1 MRVKCSKC
9 GEELLGAVNRCW
21 RCGTRVA
28 SRPGDTDLP
37 PVRRAPIRMNGE
49 GQPGG
54 DSGSV
59 EHSESIEQAT
69 TDEAQPDAAVPDTSP
84 AGQPA
89 TANADDKPAV
99 MARRV
104 GSPFAVSDPETAA
117 VAGTDT
123 GRPKSYFPV
132 TEAKYPRITASAGGA
147 VAALVLG
154 AMSLIFSFFTWL
166 AIFTAL
172 IGLVMGIWGLY
183 STRRGSA
190 IIGVLLCCFALAVGG
205 FNGIVSIYT
214 IRHGY
219 APWDAPSDSELY
231 GVEEYEDE
239 GDF

>member
-1 MRVKCSKC
+1 MDAQAPSD
-9 GEELLGAVNRCW
+9 GNAAAV
-21 RCGTRVA
+21 GPA
-28 SRPGDTDLP
+28 
-37 PVRRAPIRMNGE
+37 
-49 GQPGG
+49 
-54 DSGSV
+54 
-59 EHSESIEQAT
+59 ESIDQTAA
-69 TDEAQPDAAVPDTSP
+69 DAARPDATVQVTSS
-84 AGQPA
+84 AGQPV
-89 TANADDKPAV
+89 TAQVDDRPPV

-104 GSPFAVSDPETAA
+104 GSPFAVSDSDTAA
-117 VAGTDT
+117 GAGTDS
-123 GRPKSYFPV
+123 GRPRSYFPV

-190 IIGVLLCCFALAVGG
+190 IIGVLLCCVALAFGG

-219 APWDAPSDSELY
+219 APWDAPSDAELY
-231 GVEEYEDE
+231 GIEEYEDE